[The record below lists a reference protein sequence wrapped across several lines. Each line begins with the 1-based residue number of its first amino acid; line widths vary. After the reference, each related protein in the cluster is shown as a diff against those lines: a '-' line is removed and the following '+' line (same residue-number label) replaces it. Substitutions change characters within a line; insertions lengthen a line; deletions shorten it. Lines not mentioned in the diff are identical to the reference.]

1 MLMFLLH
8 LNFFIFSMFA
18 GLCDSSQKDPTGL
31 VLEQFLNLH
40 ENMKNAAKEI
50 NALIETR
57 DVEVKTHNS
66 LSSQQ
71 PLPEIC
77 NNFANKNAL
86 SWVQAAV
93 ETDLSRFSL
102 FRKENS
108 NKGEKSFFVM
118 IEKAAAAKGKEADN
132 HNHPS
137 KSKKSPGD
145 KFNKSNAKATSSKRH
160 LSVMKGK
167 KQETEEEEESFQG
180 NGVKIVASLAEKLLS
195 FSRGWFLNYLENFL
209 SNELQQQQT
218 VCNVNSETTAI
229 LAQIKRVNK
238 WLDDSFPQGS
248 GADER
253 IDELR
258 KKLYAFLL
266 DHLDSSTAS

>member
-1 MLMFLLH
+1 
-8 LNFFIFSMFA
+8 MFA
-18 GLCDSSQKDPTGL
+18 GLCESSQKDPTGL

-50 NALIETR
+50 NVLIETR
-57 DVEVKTHNS
+57 DLEVKTHNP

-102 FRKENS
+102 FRKESS
-108 NKGEKSFFVM
+108 NIGAESGEKSFFVM
-118 IEKAAAAKGKEADN
+118 IEKAAAAAGKGKEAA
-132 HNHPS
+132 NHPS
-137 KSKKSPGD
+137 KNKKSPRRNPD
-145 KFNKSNAKATSSKRH
+145 KAAKSNAKAFPSRSSKQH

-167 KQETEEEEESFQG
+167 KQETEEEQFEG
-180 NGVKIVASLAEKLLS
+180 KGVKSVASLAEKLLS

-209 SNELQQQQT
+209 SNGLQVQQQQT

-229 LAQIKRVNK
+229 LAQIKRVNI
-238 WLDDSFPQGS
+238 WLDDSFPQGR
-248 GADER
+248 GTDER

-266 DHLDSSTAS
+266 DHLDSSIAS